1 MNSKFSFLIDVIIF
15 KIAWVL
21 CVLATKTP
29 IPQLAPLLGIIL
41 VTGRASLAGRL
52 KRSLPLALSAL
63 VVGIIG
69 DALLVQLN
77 LLQFP
82 PTPTL
87 GEHLFGW

>member
-1 MNSKFSFLIDVIIF
+1 MNSKFSFLIDVILF

-41 VTGRASLAGRL
+41 VAGRASFAGRL
-52 KRSLPLALSAL
+52 KLSLSLALSAL
-63 VVGIIG
+63 LIGITG

-77 LLQFP
+77 LLEFP
-82 PTPTL
+82 PTPPL
-87 GEHLFGW
+87 GALLSGW